1 MAGTH
6 QSRPGGLTPVVLDTD
21 VVSFLFKN
29 ASRAQ
34 LYLSHLSDRQW
45 LISFMTEAELEQW
58 ALPANWQTKR
68 IEWLRV
74 SLRQFVIVPSSRGPV
89 LKWAEVMVA
98 ACRTGRRLETADA
111 WIAAT
116 AALHNAPLLTH
127 NANDYLGLPGLNLIT
142 QVQRF

>member
-1 MAGTH
+1 M
-6 QSRPGGLTPVVLDTD
+6 TPVVLDTD

-29 ASRAQ
+29 DSRAN
-34 LYLSHLSDRQW
+34 LYLPHLYDRQW

-58 ALPANWQTKR
+58 ALLSNWQAKR

-74 SLRQFVIVPSSRGPV
+74 FLGRFLIVPSSRGLV

-98 ACRTGRRLETADA
+98 ARRVGRRLETADA

-116 AALHNAPLLTH
+116 AVLYDAPLITH
-127 NANDYLGLPGLNLIT
+127 NVSDYLGVARLKLELGE
-142 QVQRF
+142 